1 MASNTCA
8 VQVAMCPRKPDSK
21 VSSQLVA
28 MACLQTPGGGGLD
41 SVNRRHALAGIL
53 IRKESW
59 RLSVRGK
66 ILVLMALVGVLF
78 AIHYFIYPWLA
89 VTHRVSG
96 EYLVVEG
103 WIHNN
108 GFVQA
113 IQEFK
118 KGGYAMILT
127 SGCTILDKSDFGGNA
142 NFADWGAERLER
154 AGISKDLVRP
164 VPCWNDHVDRTYHSA
179 LAIQDWFRDHHITVT
194 GIDIVTMGP
203 HARRTRLLF
212 QEAFGSK
219 VAVGVIAVP
228 DDAYDPR
235 HWWRSSEGVRDVVGE
250 AIAYVYARFFFY
262 PAGSN

>member
-28 MACLQTPGGGGLD
+28 MACLQTPGGSGLD

-154 AGISKDLVRP
+154 AGISRIW
-164 VPCWNDHVDRTYHSA
+164 C
-179 LAIQDWFRDHHITVT
+179 
-194 GIDIVTMGP
+194 G
-203 HARRTRLLF
+203 
-212 QEAFGSK
+212 
-219 VAVGVIAVP
+219 
-228 DDAYDPR
+228 
-235 HWWRSSEGVRDVVGE
+235 
-250 AIAYVYARFFFY
+250 RF
-262 PAGSN
+262 PAGTTMRTGLIIPPLRSRIGFAITT

>member
-1 MASNTCA
+1 MRNLLRRFTSR
-8 VQVAMCPRKPDSK
+8 VEGG
-21 VSSQLVA
+21 QLHSA
-28 MACLQTPGGGGLD
+28 K
-41 SVNRRHALAGIL
+41 RRRALAGIL

-59 RLSVRGK
+59 RLSVRGQ
-66 ILVLMALVGVLF
+66 ILVLIAVAGTLF
-78 AIHYFIYPWLA
+78 AGPYFIYPWLA
-89 VTHRVSG
+89 VTHRVSS

-118 KGGYAMILT
+118 KGGYRMILT
-127 SGCTILDKSDFGGNA
+127 SGCKVVDTSDFGGNA

-154 AGISKDLVRP
+154 LGISKDLVRP
-164 VPCWNDHVDRTYHSA
+164 VPCWNDQADRTYHSA
-179 LAIQDWFRDHHITVT
+179 LAIKDWFRDHHITVT
-194 GIDIVTMGP
+194 GIDVVTMGP

-219 VAVGVIAVP
+219 VAVGVIAMP
-228 DDAYDPR
+228 DNTYDPR

-262 PAGSN
+262 PADPN